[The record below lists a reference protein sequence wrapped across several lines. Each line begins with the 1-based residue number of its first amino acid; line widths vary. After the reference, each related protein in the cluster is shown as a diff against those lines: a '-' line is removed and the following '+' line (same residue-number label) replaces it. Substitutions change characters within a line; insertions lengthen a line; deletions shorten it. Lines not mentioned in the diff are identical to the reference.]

1 MKNEFKMAKIEIDSY
16 KNEIKV
22 KNIKIMEILDF

>member
-1 MKNEFKMAKIEIDSY
+1 MKLVKKAY

-22 KNIKIMEILDF
+22 KNRKLLLKVTTVTMSK